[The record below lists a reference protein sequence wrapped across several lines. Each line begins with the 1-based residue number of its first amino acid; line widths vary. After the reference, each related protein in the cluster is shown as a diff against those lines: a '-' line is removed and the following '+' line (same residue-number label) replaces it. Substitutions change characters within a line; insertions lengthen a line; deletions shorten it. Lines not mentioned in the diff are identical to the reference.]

1 MKKLV
6 SKINVLLGAMIVM
19 LTGTGC
25 KAQKGATDNMSRKN
39 SRQHRKEI
47 MAERL
52 ICMYGIPA
60 EILREQEEKEQEARE
75 REAKEQEAKEQEA
88 REQEATENSQ
98 TPETNVPVTPSDSIV
113 SE

>member
-25 KAQKGATDNMSRKN
+25 KAQKGATDNAPRKG

-60 EILREQEEKEQEARE
+60 EILREQEEKEREAR
-75 REAKEQEAKEQEA
+75 EQEAKEQEA
-88 REQEATENSQ
+88 REREATENSQ